1 MQTSTPLQ
9 QELSGK
15 VEKLRT
21 AVETKDRELAVKNL
35 ALKEA
40 RRQQGAVHK
49 KLAQIRNTI
58 GQTQAKTMSLIQQKI
73 EVEKQIQLREQ
84 ELQFLRTGHQKDS
97 EQLQSIIQNR
107 EEEVREL
114 RHRLRTVE
122 NELAS
127 EKKVTQDLRD
137 KLLQTTAELA
147 EKSALARER
156 EKVIGVF
163 KFQLEGERQRVDQL
177 LMQLTGAGTSKDY
190 IREIEVKE

>member
-84 ELQFLRTGHQKDS
+84 ELQFLCTGHQKDS
-97 EQLQSIIQNR
+97 EKLQSIIQNR

-147 EKSALARER
+147 EKSALAQER